1 MSEEMKTVQQV
12 LEEARTAYRG
22 TLYTNASTLFA
33 RAAAMEPGNLEAEM
47 YAVICP
53 FLAGQRLGEELNPL
67 WEKIRPMLDSALA
80 AARTPEAA
88 FAVAEQ
94 VKQGLAIC
102 TTAVYRS
109 CNDRQKL
116 EYAELNKEVKL
127 ENKEF
132 IFDEIRRI
140 LLEADE
146 EYKVCLKV
154 MYEFSEIASAL
165 PHQDQAPESFFL
177 AVLSYVQAAVD
188 LQNESNQEKLFPQL
202 NLAAFACRLKL
213 GEDMNEAK
221 AARNELMKTVMVGQ
235 AALDRWEE
243 FAPYAEAAGVTYKV
257 IDKKVKRAQFLE
269 KLKFWKTLKKN
280 MQK

>member
-12 LEEARTAYRG
+12 LEEARVAYRG

-33 RAAAMEPGNLEAEM
+33 QAAAMEPGNLEAEM

-67 WEKIRPMLDSALA
+67 WEKIRPLLEKALA
-80 AARTPEAA
+80 AAQTPEEA

-140 LLEADE
+140 LLAADE
-146 EYKVCLKV
+146 EYKVCLKI
-154 MYEFSEIASAL
+154 MYEFTDTVSQL
-165 PHQDQAPESFFL
+165 PHQEKAPESFFL
-177 AVLSYVQAAVD
+177 AVLGYIQMAVD

-202 NLAAFACRLKL
+202 NLAAFACRLQLADGMK
-213 GEDMNEAK
+213 EAQ
-221 AARNELMKTVMVGQ
+221 AARNVLMQTVMVGQ
-235 AALDRWEE
+235 EALDRWDE
-243 FAPYAEAAGVTYKV
+243 FAPFAEAAGVTRNA
-257 IDKKVKRAQFLE
+257 IEKKVKRAAFLE
-269 KLKFWKTLKKN
+269 KLKFWKRLKTKAR
-280 MQK
+280 K

>member
-1 MSEEMKTVQQV
+1 MSEEMKTVQQI
-12 LEEARTAYRG
+12 LEEARAAYQG
-22 TLYTNASTLFA
+22 TLYTSASTLFA
-33 RAAAMEPGNLEAEM
+33 QAAQMEPGNLEASM

-53 FLAGQRLGEELNPL
+53 FLAGQRLGAELDPL
-67 WEKIRPMLDSALA
+67 WEKLCPMLENALA
-80 AARTPEAA
+80 SAQSPEEA

-94 VKQGLAIC
+94 FKQALAIC

-146 EYKVCLKV
+146 EYKVCLKI
-154 MYEFSEIASAL
+154 MYEFSDRASKL
-165 PHQDQAPESFFL
+165 PHLEKAPESFFL
-177 AVLSYVQAAVD
+177 AVLSYIQTAVD

-202 NLAAFACRLKL
+202 DLAAFGCRLPL
-213 GEDMNEAK
+213 GDGMSEAQ
-221 AARNELMKTVMVGQ
+221 AVRNTLMQTVMVGQ
-235 AALDRWEE
+235 AALDRWDE
-243 FAPYAEAAGVTYKV
+243 FAPFAEAAGVSRKA
-257 IDKKVKRAQFLE
+257 IDKKVKRAAFLE
-269 KLKFWKTLKKN
+269 KLKFWKHLKTKVR
-280 MQK
+280 K